1 VKSGLKLV
9 ALAVAL
15 SGAASAPL
23 SGQQDVPKW
32 TLGAELMVGGDSLSP
47 GMLGVHVGRT
57 LLRYSG
63 LSAAVDVMFT
73 ATPGTTDMVCP
84 ALPPPND
91 CNARRVGSALVTSG
105 VITIGDRAGWPLP
118 IRLGIGH
125 YHAKWDRAT
134 DGTAQDPEP
143 SGIMF
148 SGGVAGRIPGLHRH
162 IEAELSLRGFDR
174 LEVGLTSAVA
184 IRFSYRF

>member
-57 LLRYSG
+57 LLNYS
-63 LSAAVDVMFT
+63 LFSAAVDVIYARSF
-73 ATPGTTDMVCP
+73 PVGDKVCIL
-84 ALPPPND
+84 LPPPYVCD
-91 CNARRVGSALVTSG
+91 TRSIGGALVSSG
-105 VITIGDRAGWPLP
+105 VLAIGDRAGWPVAL
-118 IRLGIGH
+118 RFGMGH
-125 YHAKWDRAT
+125 YHAKWN
-134 DGTAQDPEP
+134 GSNEGGVQDPEP

-148 SGGVAGRIPGLHRH
+148 SGGVAGRIPGLRRH
-162 IEAELSLRGFDR
+162 IEAEISVRGFDR
-174 LEVGLTSAVA
+174 LDDKLTKAMAV
-184 IRFSYRF
+184 RLSYRF